1 MPTPPAIIRN
11 AYGWPVFAPHAAP
24 PRLAPP
30 RQDNNTSLTALST
43 KPRPDFDHLPEP
55 ALEFIASYL
64 ASGRALGP
72 WAGAPSDLI
81 RFASLSR
88 STRRASVPH
97 LFHTVSYVGPADWE
111 SAGAALVPSGLKKSA
126 LLDNVAAQEAL
137 TSLSVA
143 DIGPQGSRTSV
154 SDEAWSKAMEDGE
167 ALVQVLQSRAV
178 MRGLRHVRIERCHFS
193 RTVARRIGYALANIM
208 GLRSLS
214 IAEVKEHVELG
225 VAVPA
230 PVAKASNS
238 LECVQVVYT
247 PGLYG
252 SAVEVRPLSLLRYV
266 DAQWRQADGRYRRP
280 QSLMSPDLSNFP
292 SLRSL
297 VLSRAT
303 TCDYKALVAL
313 LPRLQNLAV
322 VDNPFLAR
330 ALLEEVRVRPRLP
343 AVPPCS

>member
-30 RQDNNTSLTALST
+30 QDDNTPLTALST

-55 ALEFIASYL
+55 ALKLIASYL

-111 SAGAALVPSGLKKSA
+111 SAGAALVPSGLEKSA

-137 TSLSVA
+137 TSLSVV
-143 DIGPQGSRTSV
+143 DIGPHGSRSSV
-154 SDEAWSKAMEDGE
+154 SNEAWAKAVGDGE

-178 MRGLRHVRIERCHFS
+178 MRGLRHVRIKRCHFS
-193 RTVARRIGYALANIM
+193 RTVARRIGWALANIM
-208 GLRSLS
+208 GLRSLR
-214 IAEVKEHVELG
+214 IADVKEHVELG
-225 VAVPA
+225 VAVHA
-230 PVAKASNS
+230 PVSKASKS
-238 LECVQVVYT
+238 LECLQVFYS
-247 PGLYG
+247 GGFYG

-266 DAQWRQADGRYRRP
+266 DGQWSQADGRHRRS
-280 QSLMSPDLSNFP
+280 QSLLSPDLSNFP

-313 LPRLQNLAV
+313 LPRLRHLAV
-322 VDNPFLAR
+322 IKSPSLAR
-330 ALLEEVRVRPRLP
+330 ALLEHVRVRPRLP
-343 AVPPCS
+343 AVPASS